1 MTSVVLNSHIMRTR
15 SVVMPNG
22 IFFRSQ
28 VSKTLQLLMI
38 RPSVLPQLDAF
49 ASPSTWQQPTRH
61 GERHWTSI
69 NVG

>member
-1 MTSVVLNSHIMRTR
+1 RRILNRKLSHIMRTR
-15 SVVMPNG
+15 
-22 IFFRSQ
+22 
-28 VSKTLQLLMI
+28 SKTLQLLMI